1 MRDKKRSDCLLLL
14 LSSSFSSSSR
24 GVRGRRRRGMSYLST
39 LPTSSSASSASSSSS
54 SSSARFAFSRTKTHQ
69 NRKSTIKAAFSNR
82 QRREKTAAVVVARGC
97 GKAESEGSGTR
108 EVNRAKDDDEASSG
122 ASRRENAREEND
134 EEEED
139 AFHQRHDASP
149 FPESRD
155 ERPKRENALS
165 SIGRRTVMSSA
176 AFGAMTSGSSSIT
189 LLSFPDKAKATP
201 RDIEWGAPGVTKR
214 AFKFDVPLRVN
225 VLRGTIPA
233 NVFEEFKETQ
243 ASPRLKLQHSASASL
258 AKSFQDLR
266 RGKAILDDGGNINDL
281 EEDGEASKEN
291 SRDRNSSDK
300 KDKKKKKKMAKTAA
314 TATLAT
320 LGDAYLKA
328 AIRENLILPFEVTGK
343 ERWFQA
349 LPDVYKNLCFRDYRT
364 GDIVRSTDPNGRL
377 YAVPYRVTATLLAY
391 RADKLPRGME
401 AITDWTDVFDPRFGI
416 KTFVG
421 CADAPREILSAA
433 MKMGNP
439 KNTINPKT
447 IDDERSQ
454 RDALR
459 RLRAKIKVSD
469 NETYLRALQ
478 NGDISVAFGGSDD
491 VLALCRRSSLVTP
504 VFPPS
509 GTSLHCDVFV
519 RPVLNEGG
527 GYTSSVPNSAP
538 SSSPGIDAWLDF
550 ILDSGR
556 INKIGGLRAGLNPI
570 QFDGDR
576 IYGRRLSQD
585 DVGDIFKGW
594 LPDDLAW
601 SNSEFV
607 LPLSDAAIRAY
618 EDISREI

>member
-1 MRDKKRSDCLLLL
+1 MGVLVVRVSLAETKKMSH
-14 LSSSFSSSSR
+14 SF
-24 GVRGRRRRGMSYLST
+24 
-39 LPTSSSASSASSSSS
+39 SSSSS
-54 SSSARFAFSRTKTHQ
+54 SSSCEAFSKLSRRRGVSGRGVSNHPSPNSSLSSSLPLAVFHQ
-69 NRKSTIKAAFSNR
+69 NR
-82 QRREKTAAVVVARGC
+82 RRRKGRTT
-97 GKAESEGSGTR
+97 TR
-108 EVNRAKDDDEASSG
+108 ESFCFPSNLFSHGVNDVKNGRRADDVDLSKNAARDDDAF
-122 ASRRENAREEND
+122 ALK
-134 EEEED
+134 EED
-139 AFHQRHDASP
+139 EGKGR
-149 FPESRD
+149 
-155 ERPKRENALS
+155 S
-165 SIGRRTVMSSA
+165 SLIGRRAAMSSSSSA
-176 AFGAMTSGSSSIT
+176 AFVAVASSSSPI
-189 LLSFPDKAKATP
+189 SYFCFPEKAGATP
-201 RDIEWGAPGVTKR
+201 QDIEWGAPGLTKR

-225 VLRGTIPA
+225 VLRGTIPP
-233 NVFEEFKETQ
+233 NVFEDFKETQ
-243 ASPRLKLQHSASASL
+243 ASPRLKLEHSASASL

-266 RGKAILDDGGNINDL
+266 RGRAILEEGGNGNDFYA
-281 EEDGEASKEN
+281 EEESSEN
-291 SRDRNSSDK
+291 SRNRNSSDQRNK
-300 KDKKKKKKMAKTAA
+300 KGKKKLSKTAA

-328 AIRENLILPFEVTGK
+328 AIREKLILPFEITGK
-343 ERWFQA
+343 ERWFRE

-377 YAVPYRVTATLLAY
+377 FAVPYRVTATLLAY
-391 RADKLPRGME
+391 RADKLPRGVE
-401 AITDWTDVFDPRFGI
+401 AITDWTDVFDPRFGN

-421 CADAPREILSAA
+421 CADAPREVLSAA
-433 MKMGNP
+433 LKMGDP
-439 KNTINPKT
+439 RNTINPKT
-447 IDDERSQ
+447 IDNERSQ

-469 NETYLRALQ
+469 DETYLRALQ

-491 VLALCRRSSLVTP
+491 VLALCRRSSLVKP

-509 GTSLHCDVFV
+509 GTALHCDVFV

-550 ILDSGR
+550 MLDSGR
-556 INKIGGLRAGLNPI
+556 INERGGLRSGLNPI

-576 IYGRRLSQD
+576 IYGGRSSQD

-594 LPDDLAW
+594 LPDDMAW